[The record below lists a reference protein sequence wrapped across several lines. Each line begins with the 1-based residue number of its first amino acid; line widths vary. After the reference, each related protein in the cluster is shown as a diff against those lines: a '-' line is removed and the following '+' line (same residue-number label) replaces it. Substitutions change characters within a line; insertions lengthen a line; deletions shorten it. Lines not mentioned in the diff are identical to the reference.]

1 MDASRD
7 NTDVLEG
14 LGDILHEAD
23 RAADEEVGIRILAE
37 VADVGGRN
45 TAGSIV
51 VNAEMVGLTRLGEEK
66 PLAALGM
73 PLIAASTSFLS
84 G

>member
-23 RAADEEVGIRILAE
+23 RAANEEVGIRILAE

-51 VNAEMVGLTRLGEEK
+51 
-66 PLAALGM
+66 
-73 PLIAASTSFLS
+73 
-84 G
+84 